1 MCDLKLFIKIMLG
14 ITGFFFSVALIC
26 LVIALAMGVRATDV
40 MHMVQN
46 GVFSYTP
53 EDGFF
58 IEILD
63 ESDEDWDEDETEK
76 EISHICTVLNVKLGA
91 GEVDIYYDDVPNVLI
106 KQENIPGF
114 VINSSESDK
123 SLEVKGDVDVIDNT
137 NASLTI
143 ILPREVKMDEVYLE
157 IGACKIDV
165 SDIVAEEFTLIVGAG
180 LATVSDVSASKFDVE
195 VGAGEAVVENLSV
208 QELNVDAGVGSVDI
222 EINGAETDYN
232 YDVTC
237 GIGEVTIGDHSYGG
251 MGTTQNIKYEGAEN
265 HIKIDCGIGEVNMH
279 FIMSHHENH

>member
-1 MCDLKLFIKIMLG
+1 MKYDY
-14 ITGFFFSVALIC
+14 
-26 LVIALAMGVRATDV
+26 LV
-40 MHMVQN
+40 
-46 GVFSYTP
+46 
-53 EDGFF
+53 
-58 IEILD
+58 
-63 ESDEDWDEDETEK
+63 
-76 EISHICTVLNVKLGA
+76 
-91 GEVDIYYDDVPNVLI
+91 
-106 KQENIPGF
+106 
-114 VINSSESDK
+114 
-123 SLEVKGDVDVIDNT
+123 
-137 NASLTI
+137 
-143 ILPREVKMDEVYLE
+143 
-157 IGACKIDV
+157 
-165 SDIVAEEFTLIVGAG
+165 VGAG